1 MAIAQRLILI
11 IFCVGFSYGQRIPV
25 ALFEPVVI
33 TPEQQSRIIA
43 LDSIESKTL
52 AQEEELALLYA
63 SKRAFEQ
70 SFDILVS
77 LANDQPTNYDY
88 QFLLGGIAGI
98 LASEVSQ
105 VKSLS
110 YVRAMKIAFERA
122 ALIAPDSL
130 IVQLVLLELYTELP
144 WVLGGSNKKAN
155 RALSAVQS
163 LSTIE
168 GFLAAGYYY
177 RTTKKNKEALVA
189 YLSAVNEVDVCST
202 PEVSNDAYYVM
213 GVLSFYLQ
221 KDITKALCFFEHYV
235 THFSGGD
242 RYPKSFARHYIDKL
256 TTVIDVNQEME
267 ENLLTYDPLTRW
279 IQNNFK

>member
-33 TPEQQSRIIA
+33 IPEQQSRIIA

-63 SKRAFEQ
+63 STRAFEQ
-70 SFDILVS
+70 SFDILSS
-77 LANDQPTNYDY
+77 LAEVNPDNYDY
-88 QFLLGGIAGI
+88 QFLLGGIAGT

-110 YVRAMKIAFERA
+110 YVRAMKTAFERA

-221 KDITKALCFFEHYV
+221 KDITKALCFFEHYL

>member
-1 MAIAQRLILI
+1 MAIAQRLILV
-11 IFCVGFSYGQRIPV
+11 IFCIGFSYGQRIPV

-33 TPEQQSRIIA
+33 TAEQQSRIIT
-43 LDSIESKTL
+43 LDSIETKTL
-52 AQEEELALLYA
+52 LEKEELALLYA
-63 SKRAFEQ
+63 NSRAFEQ
-70 SFDILVS
+70 SFDILAS
-77 LANDQPTNYDY
+77 LAKDDPNNYDY
-88 QFLLGGIAGI
+88 QFLLGGIAGT

-105 VKSLS
+105 AKSLS
-110 YVRAMKIAFERA
+110 YVRAMKTAFEQA
-122 ALIAPDSL
+122 ARIAPDSL
-130 IVQLVLLELYTELP
+130 TIQLVLLELYTELP

-155 RALSAVQS
+155 RALSAIKS

-189 YLSAVNEVDVCST
+189 YLNAINEVDPCST

-221 KDITKALCFFEHYV
+221 KDITKALCFFEHYIA
-235 THFSGGD
+235 HFNGGD
-242 RYPKSFARHYIDKL
+242 RYPRSFARHYIDKL
-256 TTVIDVNQEME
+256 TTVIHVNEEME
-267 ENLLTYDPLTRW
+267 ENLLTYDPLTNW

>member
-33 TPEQQSRIIA
+33 TSEQQSRIVV
-43 LDSIESKTL
+43 LDSL
-52 AQEEELALLYA
+52 ADKSVEQQHELALLYA
-63 SKRAFEQ
+63 STRAYEQ
-70 SFDILVS
+70 SFDILSS
-77 LANDQPTNYDY
+77 LAEEDPDNYDY
-88 QFLLGGIAGI
+88 QFMLGGIAGI

-105 VKSLS
+105 VKSLP
-110 YVRAMKIAFERA
+110 YVRTMKTAFEQA
-122 ALIAPDSL
+122 ARIAPDSL
-130 IVQLVLLELYTELP
+130 TIQLVLLELYTELP
-144 WVLGGSNKKAN
+144 WVLGGSNKKAK
-155 RALSAVQS
+155 RVLSAVQT

-189 YLSAVNEVDVCST
+189 YLNAVNEVDVCST

-235 THFSGGD
+235 AHFNGGD
-242 RYPKSFARHYIDKL
+242 RYPKSFARHYIEKL
-256 TTVIDVNQEME
+256 TSVIHENEEME
-267 ENLLTYDPLTRW
+267 ENLLAYDPLSRW

>member
-11 IFCVGFSYGQRIPV
+11 IFCIGFSYSQRIPV

-33 TPEQQSRIIA
+33 TSEQQSRIDA
-43 LDSIESKTL
+43 LDSL
-52 AQEEELALLYA
+52 AGKSVEQQHELAMLYA
-63 SKRAFEQ
+63 STRAFEQ
-70 SFDILVS
+70 SFDILSS
-77 LANDQPTNYDY
+77 LAEEDPENYDY
-88 QFLLGGIAGI
+88 QFMLGGIAGT

-105 VKSLS
+105 VKSLP
-110 YVRAMKIAFERA
+110 YVRAMKTAFEQA
-122 ALIAPDSL
+122 ARIAPDSL
-130 IVQLVLLELYTELP
+130 TIQLVLLELYSELP
-144 WVLGGSNKKAN
+144 WVLGGSNKKAKK
-155 RALSAVQS
+155 ALNAVQS

-189 YLSAVNEVDVCST
+189 YLSAVNEVDVCTT

-221 KDITKALCFFEHYV
+221 KDITKALCFFEHYIA
-235 THFSGGD
+235 HFNEGD
-242 RYPKSFARHYIDKL
+242 RYPESFARHYIEKL
-256 TTVIDVNQEME
+256 TSVIHENEEME
-267 ENLLTYDPLTRW
+267 ENLLAYDPLTRW

>member
-63 SKRAFEQ
+63 STRAFEQ
-70 SFDILVS
+70 SFDILSS
-77 LANDQPTNYDY
+77 LAEVNPDNYDY
-88 QFLLGGIAGI
+88 QFLLGGIAGT

-110 YVRAMKIAFERA
+110 YVRAMKTAFERA

-221 KDITKALCFFEHYV
+221 KDITKALCFFEHYL

>member
-63 SKRAFEQ
+63 STRAFEQ
-70 SFDILVS
+70 SFDILSS
-77 LANDQPTNYDY
+77 LTKENPDNYDY
-88 QFLLGGIAGI
+88 QFLLGGIAGT

-110 YVRAMKIAFERA
+110 YVRAMKTAFERA

-130 IVQLVLLELYTELP
+130 IAQLVLLELYTELP

-155 RALSAVQS
+155 RVLSAVQA

-177 RTTKKNKEALVA
+177 RITKKNKEALVA
-189 YLSAVNEVDVCST
+189 YLNAINEVDPCST

-221 KDITKALCFFEHYV
+221 KDITKALCCFEHYV

-256 TTVIDVNQEME
+256 TTVIHVNEEME

>member
-1 MAIAQRLILI
+1 MAIAQRLIFV
-11 IFCVGFSYGQRIPV
+11 IFCVFFSYGQRIPI

-33 TPEQQSRIIA
+33 TSEQQSRIIA
-43 LDSIESKTL
+43 LDSIDVKMPAEH
-52 AQEEELALLYA
+52 EELALLYA
-63 SKRAFEQ
+63 NTRAYEQ
-70 SFDILVS
+70 SFDIYVS
-77 LANDQPTNYDY
+77 LAKDYPTNYDY

-98 LASEVSQ
+98 LASEVSR
-105 VKSLS
+105 VKSLP
-110 YVRAMKIAFERA
+110 YVRAMKTAFEQA
-122 ALIAPDSL
+122 ARIAPDSL
-130 IVQLVLLELYTELP
+130 ITQLVLLELYTELP
-144 WVLGGSNKKAN
+144 WVLGGSDKKAN
-155 RALSAVQS
+155 RALSVIQS
-163 LSTIE
+163 LSDIE

-189 YLSAVNEVDVCST
+189 YLNAVNEVDVCST

-256 TTVIDVNQEME
+256 TTVIDVNHEME

>member
-63 SKRAFEQ
+63 STRAFEQ
-70 SFDILVS
+70 SFDILSS
-77 LANDQPTNYDY
+77 LTKENPDNYDY
-88 QFLLGGIAGI
+88 QFLLGGIAGT

-110 YVRAMKIAFERA
+110 YVRAMKTAFERA

-130 IVQLVLLELYTELP
+130 IAQLVLLELYTELP

-155 RALSAVQS
+155 RVLSAVQA

-177 RTTKKNKEALVA
+177 RITKKNKEALVA
-189 YLSAVNEVDVCST
+189 YLNAINEVDPCST

-221 KDITKALCFFEHYV
+221 KYITKALCFFEHYV

-256 TTVIDVNQEME
+256 TTVIHVNEEME

>member
-25 ALFEPVVI
+25 VLFEPVVI
-33 TPEQQSRIIA
+33 TSEQQSRIVV
-43 LDSIESKTL
+43 LDSIADKSVE
-52 AQEEELALLYA
+52 QQHELALLYA
-63 SKRAFEQ
+63 STRAYEQ
-70 SFDILVS
+70 SFDILSS
-77 LANDQPTNYDY
+77 LAEEDPDNYDY
-88 QFLLGGIAGI
+88 QFMLGGIAGI

-105 VKSLS
+105 VKSLP
-110 YVRAMKIAFERA
+110 YVRTMKTAFEQA
-122 ALIAPDSL
+122 ARIAPDSL
-130 IVQLVLLELYTELP
+130 TIQLVLLELYTELP

-155 RALSAVQS
+155 RVLSAVQA

-177 RTTKKNKEALVA
+177 RITKKNKEALVA
-189 YLSAVNEVDVCST
+189 YLNAINEVDPCST

-235 THFSGGD
+235 THFNGGD

-256 TTVIDVNQEME
+256 TSVIHENEEME
-267 ENLLTYDPLTRW
+267 ENLLAYDPLTRW

>member
-33 TPEQQSRIIA
+33 TSEQQSRIVV
-43 LDSIESKTL
+43 LDSIADKSVE
-52 AQEEELALLYA
+52 QQHELALLYA
-63 SKRAFEQ
+63 STRAYEQ
-70 SFDILVS
+70 SFDILSS
-77 LANDQPTNYDY
+77 LAEEDPDNYDY
-88 QFLLGGIAGI
+88 QFMLGGIAGI

-105 VKSLS
+105 VKSLP
-110 YVRAMKIAFERA
+110 YVRTMKTAFEQA
-122 ALIAPDSL
+122 ARIAPDSL
-130 IVQLVLLELYTELP
+130 TIQLVLLELYTELP

-155 RALSAVQS
+155 RVLSAVQA

-177 RTTKKNKEALVA
+177 RITKKNKEALVA
-189 YLSAVNEVDVCST
+189 YLNAINEVDPCST

-235 THFSGGD
+235 THFNGGD

-256 TTVIDVNQEME
+256 TSVIHENEEME
-267 ENLLTYDPLTRW
+267 ENLLAYDPLTRW

>member
-33 TPEQQSRIIA
+33 TSEQQSRIVV
-43 LDSIESKTL
+43 LDSL
-52 AQEEELALLYA
+52 ADKSVEQQHELALLYA
-63 SKRAFEQ
+63 STRAYEQ
-70 SFDILVS
+70 SFDILSS
-77 LANDQPTNYDY
+77 LAEEDPDNYDY
-88 QFLLGGIAGI
+88 QFMLGGIAGI

-105 VKSLS
+105 VKSLP
-110 YVRAMKIAFERA
+110 YVRTMKTAFEQA
-122 ALIAPDSL
+122 ARIAPDSL
-130 IVQLVLLELYTELP
+130 TIQLVLLELYTELP
-144 WVLGGSNKKAN
+144 WVLGGSNKKAK
-155 RALSAVQS
+155 RVLSAVQT

-189 YLSAVNEVDVCST
+189 YLNAVNEVDVCST

-221 KDITKALCFFEHYV
+221 KDITTALCFFEQYV
-235 THFSGGD
+235 THFNGGD
-242 RYPKSFARHYIDKL
+242 RYPKSCARHYIDKL
-256 TTVIDVNQEME
+256 TTGIHENEEME
-267 ENLLTYDPLTRW
+267 ENLLAYDPLTRW

>member
-1 MAIAQRLILI
+1 MAIAQRLILV
-11 IFCVGFSYGQRIPV
+11 IFCIGFSYGQRIPV

-33 TPEQQSRIIA
+33 TAEQQSRIIT
-43 LDSIESKTL
+43 LDSVETKTL
-52 AQEEELALLYA
+52 LEKEELALLYA
-63 SKRAFEQ
+63 NSRAFEQ
-70 SFDILVS
+70 SFDILAS
-77 LANDQPTNYDY
+77 LAKDDPNNYDY
-88 QFLLGGIAGI
+88 QFLLGGIAGT

-110 YVRAMKIAFERA
+110 YVRAMKTAFEQA
-122 ALIAPDSL
+122 ARIAPDSL
-130 IVQLVLLELYTELP
+130 TIQLVLLELYTELP

-155 RALSAVQS
+155 RALSAIKS

-189 YLSAVNEVDVCST
+189 YLNAINEVDTCST

-221 KDITKALCFFEHYV
+221 KDITKALCFFEHYIA
-235 THFSGGD
+235 HFNGGD
-242 RYPKSFARHYIDKL
+242 RYPRSFARHYIDKL
-256 TTVIDVNQEME
+256 TTVIHVNEEME
-267 ENLLTYDPLTRW
+267 ENLLTYDPLTNW

>member
-11 IFCVGFSYGQRIPV
+11 IFCVGFSHGQRIPI

-63 SKRAFEQ
+63 STRAFEQ
-70 SFDILVS
+70 SFDILSS
-77 LANDQPTNYDY
+77 LAEANPDNYDY
-88 QFLLGGIAGI
+88 QFLLGGIAGT

-110 YVRAMKIAFERA
+110 YVRAMKTAFERA

-221 KDITKALCFFEHYV
+221 KDITKALCFFEHYL

>member
-11 IFCVGFSYGQRIPV
+11 IFCVGFSYSQRIPV

-33 TPEQQSRIIA
+33 TSEQQYRIDA
-43 LDSIESKTL
+43 LDSL
-52 AQEEELALLYA
+52 ADKSVEQQHELALLYA
-63 SKRAFEQ
+63 STHAFEQ
-70 SFDILVS
+70 SFDILSS
-77 LANDQPTNYDY
+77 LAEEDPQNYDY
-88 QFLLGGIAGI
+88 QFMLGGIAGI

-105 VKSLS
+105 VKSLP
-110 YVRAMKIAFERA
+110 YVRTMKTAFEQA
-122 ALIAPDSL
+122 ARIAPDSL
-130 IVQLVLLELYTELP
+130 TIQLVLLELYTELP

-155 RALSAVQS
+155 KALSAVQS

-189 YLSAVNEVDVCST
+189 YLNAVNEVDVCSI

-235 THFSGGD
+235 LHFNGGD
-242 RYPKSFARHYIDKL
+242 RYPKSFARHYIEKL
-256 TTVIDVNQEME
+256 TSVIHENEEME
-267 ENLLTYDPLTRW
+267 ENLLAYDPLSRW

>member
-1 MAIAQRLILI
+1 MAIAQRLILL
-11 IFCVGFSYGQRIPV
+11 IFCIGFSYGQRIPV

-33 TPEQQSRIIA
+33 TPEQQSRIIT
-43 LDSIESKTL
+43 LDSIKTKTL
-52 AQEEELALLYA
+52 LEKEELALLYA
-63 SKRAFEQ
+63 NSRAYEQ
-70 SFDILVS
+70 SFDILAS
-77 LANDQPTNYDY
+77 LAKDDPNNYDY
-88 QFLLGGIAGI
+88 QFLLGGIAGT

-110 YVRAMKIAFERA
+110 YVRAMKTAFEQA
-122 ALIAPDSL
+122 ARIAPDSL
-130 IVQLVLLELYTELP
+130 TIQLVLLELYTELP

-155 RALSAVQS
+155 RALSAIKS

-189 YLSAVNEVDVCST
+189 YLNAINEVDPCST
-202 PEVSNDAYYVM
+202 PEVSNDAYYVL

-221 KDITKALCFFEHYV
+221 KDITKALCFFEHYII
-235 THFSGGD
+235 HFNGGD
-242 RYPKSFARHYIDKL
+242 RYPRSFARHYIDKL
-256 TTVIDVNQEME
+256 TSVIHVNEEME
-267 ENLLTYDPLTRW
+267 ENLLTYDPLTNW

>member
-33 TPEQQSRIIA
+33 TPEQQSRIIT

-63 SKRAFEQ
+63 STRAFEQ
-70 SFDILVS
+70 SFDILSS
-77 LANDQPTNYDY
+77 LAKVNPDNYDY
-88 QFLLGGIAGI
+88 QFLLGGIAGT

-110 YVRAMKIAFERA
+110 YVRAMKTAFERA

-221 KDITKALCFFEHYV
+221 KDITKALCFFEHYL

>member
-63 SKRAFEQ
+63 STRAFEQ
-70 SFDILVS
+70 SFDILSS
-77 LANDQPTNYDY
+77 LTKENPDNYDY
-88 QFLLGGIAGI
+88 QFLLGGIAGT

-110 YVRAMKIAFERA
+110 YVRAMKTAFERA

-130 IVQLVLLELYTELP
+130 IAQLVLLELYTELP

-235 THFSGGD
+235 THFNGGD

-256 TTVIDVNQEME
+256 TSVIHENEEME
-267 ENLLTYDPLTRW
+267 ENLLAYDPLTRW

>member
-33 TPEQQSRIIA
+33 TSEQQSRIVV
-43 LDSIESKTL
+43 LDSL
-52 AQEEELALLYA
+52 ADKSVEQKHELALLYA
-63 SKRAFEQ
+63 STRAYEQ
-70 SFDILVS
+70 SFDILSS
-77 LANDQPTNYDY
+77 LAEEDPDNYDY
-88 QFLLGGIAGI
+88 QFMLGGIAGI

-105 VKSLS
+105 VKSLP
-110 YVRAMKIAFERA
+110 YVRTMKTAFEQA
-122 ALIAPDSL
+122 ARIAPDSL
-130 IVQLVLLELYTELP
+130 TIQLVLLELYTELP
-144 WVLGGSNKKAN
+144 WVLGGSNKKAK
-155 RALSAVQS
+155 RVLSAVQT

-221 KDITKALCFFEHYV
+221 KDITKALCFFEQYV
-235 THFSGGD
+235 THFNGGD

-256 TTVIDVNQEME
+256 TSVIHENEEME
-267 ENLLTYDPLTRW
+267 ENLLAYDPLTRW

>member
-1 MAIAQRLILI
+1 MAVTKRLILI

-25 ALFEPVVI
+25 TLFEPVLI
-33 TPEQQSRIIA
+33 TPEQQSRIIT
-43 LDSIESKTL
+43 LDSIESKTNEE
-52 AQEEELALLYA
+52 QEELALLYI
-63 SKRAFEQ
+63 STRAYEQ
-70 SFDILVS
+70 SFHILAS
-77 LANDQPTNYDY
+77 LAKKAPDNYDY
-88 QFLLGGIAGI
+88 QFMLGGVSGI

-110 YVRAMKIAFERA
+110 YVRAMKTAFERA
-122 ALIAPDSL
+122 AIIEPDSL
-130 IVQLVLLELYTELP
+130 TIQLVLLELYTELP

-155 RALSAVQS
+155 RALNAIQS

-177 RTTKKNKEALVA
+177 RTTKKNKKALVA
-189 YLSAVNEVDVCST
+189 YLNAVNEVDVCIS

-221 KDITKALCFFEHYV
+221 KDVTKALCFFEHYIA
-235 THFSGGD
+235 HLNGGD
-242 RYPKSFARHYIDKL
+242 RYPKSFARHYINKL
-256 TTVIDVNQEME
+256 TSVIYVNKEME
-267 ENLLTYDPLTRW
+267 ENLLTYDLLTRW

>member
-11 IFCVGFSYGQRIPV
+11 IFCVGFSYSQRIPV

-33 TPEQQSRIIA
+33 TSEQQSRIDA
-43 LDSIESKTL
+43 LDSL
-52 AQEEELALLYA
+52 ADKSVEQQHELALLYA
-63 SKRAFEQ
+63 STRAFEQ
-70 SFDILVS
+70 SFDILSS
-77 LANDQPTNYDY
+77 LAEEDPQNYDY
-88 QFLLGGIAGI
+88 QFMLGGIAGT

-105 VKSLS
+105 VKSLP
-110 YVRAMKIAFERA
+110 YVRAMKTAFEQA
-122 ALIAPDSL
+122 ARIAPDSL
-130 IVQLVLLELYTELP
+130 TIQLVLLELYSELP
-144 WVLGGSNKKAN
+144 WVLGGSNKKAKK
-155 RALSAVQS
+155 ALNAVQS

-189 YLSAVNEVDVCST
+189 YLSAVNEVDVCTT

-221 KDITKALCFFEHYV
+221 KDITKALCFFEHYIA
-235 THFSGGD
+235 HFNEGD
-242 RYPKSFARHYIDKL
+242 RYPESFARHYIEKL
-256 TTVIDVNQEME
+256 TSVIHENEEME
-267 ENLLTYDPLTRW
+267 EKLLAYDPLSRW

>member
-1 MAIAQRLILI
+1 MAIAQRLIFV
-11 IFCVGFSYGQRIPV
+11 IFCVFFSYGQRIPI

-33 TPEQQSRIIA
+33 TSEQQSRIIA
-43 LDSIESKTL
+43 LDSIDVKTL
-52 AQEEELALLYA
+52 AEQEELALLYA
-63 SKRAFEQ
+63 NTRAYEQ
-70 SFDILVS
+70 SFDILTS
-77 LANDQPTNYDY
+77 LAKAHPSEYDF

-105 VKSLS
+105 VKSLP
-110 YVRAMKIAFERA
+110 YVRAMKTAFEQA
-122 ALIAPDSL
+122 ARIAPDSL
-130 IVQLVLLELYTELP
+130 TTQLVLLELYTELP

-155 RALSAVQS
+155 RALSAIQS
-163 LSTIE
+163 LSTVE

-189 YLSAVNEVDVCST
+189 YLSAVNEVDSCST

-235 THFSGGD
+235 AHFNGGD
-242 RYPKSFARHYIDKL
+242 RYPRYFARHYIDKL
-256 TTVIDVNQEME
+256 TSVVYVNEEME
-267 ENLLTYDPLTRW
+267 EKLLTYDPLTRW

>member
-63 SKRAFEQ
+63 STRAFEQ
-70 SFDILVS
+70 SFDILSS
-77 LANDQPTNYDY
+77 LAEVNPDNYDY
-88 QFLLGGIAGI
+88 QFLLGGIAGT

-110 YVRAMKIAFERA
+110 YVRAMKTAFERA

-189 YLSAVNEVDVCST
+189 YLNAINEVDPCST

-221 KDITKALCFFEHYV
+221 KDITKALCFFEHYL

>member
-11 IFCVGFSYGQRIPV
+11 IFCVGFSYSQRIPV

-33 TPEQQSRIIA
+33 TSEQQSRIDA
-43 LDSIESKTL
+43 LDSL
-52 AQEEELALLYA
+52 AGKSVEQQHELAMLYA
-63 SKRAFEQ
+63 STRAFEQ
-70 SFDILVS
+70 SFDILSS
-77 LANDQPTNYDY
+77 LAEEDPENYDY
-88 QFLLGGIAGI
+88 QFMLGGIAGT

-105 VKSLS
+105 VKSLP
-110 YVRAMKIAFERA
+110 YVRAMKTAFEQA
-122 ALIAPDSL
+122 ARIAPDSL
-130 IVQLVLLELYTELP
+130 TIQLVLLELYTELP

-155 RALSAVQS
+155 KALSAVQS

-189 YLSAVNEVDVCST
+189 YLSAVNEVDVCTT

-221 KDITKALCFFEHYV
+221 KDITKALCFFEHYIA
-235 THFSGGD
+235 HFNEGD
-242 RYPKSFARHYIDKL
+242 RYPESFARHYIEKL
-256 TTVIDVNQEME
+256 TSVIHENEEME
-267 ENLLTYDPLTRW
+267 ENLLAYDPLTRW